1 MPVVGKRR
9 SLTIVLPFH
18 ITVSPR
24 NKSVC
29 AFTDL
34 NVHPIHQRYE
44 AVRDCELDF
53 LFEHWDKL
61 KTSDKLTDT
70 IASVARGELP
80 YATDILT
87 AIITH

>member
-1 MPVVGKRR
+1 VSRR
-9 SLTIVLPFH
+9 TRLSA
-18 ITVSPR
+18 S
-24 NKSVC
+24 
-29 AFTDL
+29 FTDL
-34 NVHPIHQRYE
+34 NVHPVHQRYE
-44 AVRDCELDF
+44 AVRDCELAF

-61 KTSDKLTDT
+61 KTSDKLTET